1 MTPQNTATL
10 NFDSSTGR
18 PVDHILIRQQHQ
30 QRTNRVPQNAEEE
43 LSNRI
48 FLEGNG
54 KGLIRFCRELS
65 LVLIRQY
72 SQENDATELRSKLTN
87 SLMATL
93 HCTEIQ
99 AVSLVEL
106 SLELIHAKVH
116 GAYRRSSVELS
127 YLIAMATGAV
137 SDVSSN

>member
-1 MTPQNTATL
+1 MTPQNAATF
-10 NFDSSTGR
+10 NFDSNTGK

-30 QRTNRVPQNAEEE
+30 ERTNRVPRNAEEE
-43 LSNRI
+43 LTNRI

-72 SQENDATELRSKLTN
+72 SVENDATELRSKLST

-93 HCTEIQ
+93 HCSEIQ

-106 SLELIHAKVH
+106 SLELIHARVH